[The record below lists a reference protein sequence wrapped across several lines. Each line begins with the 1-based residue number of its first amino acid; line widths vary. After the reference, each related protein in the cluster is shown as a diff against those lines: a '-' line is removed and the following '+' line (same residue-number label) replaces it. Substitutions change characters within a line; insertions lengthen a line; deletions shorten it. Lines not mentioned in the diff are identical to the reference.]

1 MDTPKLPPLVA
12 QSNGKYTYICTFTNK
27 WDKDK
32 QRSYRA
38 GSVTVGKIDGG
49 SKVGVIKWTEA
60 FLEEPPEFKNFVA
73 TRKLVTNN
81 GKNSYEIELSKPSA
95 QEDKLIPLKDSL
107 DLKKLNVGVT
117 WLFDEIL
124 SDTPL
129 ASALKMNLSTNKLDI
144 KLLSQAY
151 FKLIEPE
158 RSIDFYEI
166 FATYTKLPF
175 KKALA
180 PRSITKIL
188 QEIDAKSILQF
199 LKTLKQECTLQDDKN
214 INHTNVYYALE
225 ANSIATSS
233 FDQEN
238 NFGQFKDLDNL
249 KQFNVLMMVN
259 QDTGCP
265 IYYKEYQDAKPNI
278 ATVIDILKDAKLKDC
293 QKPILV
299 SNRDYDT
306 IISISKLLKNNQSF
320 IFNLSTKF
328 TLVKKEIAKVLNT
341 LLDDCDYNRK
351 IGLSHVTLKQDF
363 KFPSKSASTLD
374 KARSKETAPLYIHVF
389 LDHYKREIAQDEFRY
404 TLRYLLDKQNL
415 YLQKLQF
422 ISQLKKGESLKNKAY
437 TTEDLERF
445 ENELSSL
452 KLSQEEQA
460 WIDKFTCF
468 DADHKR
474 IVNNKA
480 KENYLTSMCIR
491 VLVSDTVSDP
501 VKAHLAYED
510 RVEVEKCFRS
520 VKDYTLDVFE
530 HISNFKIL
538 TGKFFV
544 HFLAASIQCLLR
556 QRIYET
562 KIRRSKYPT
571 EFDASIE
578 KLIANLST
586 ITQIVF
592 NGANFISGMDNKKK
606 KIYKALKVELPSTQ
620 RNKAPHF
627 NDEDLPF

>member
-1 MDTPKLPPLVA
+1 MK
-12 QSNGKYTYICTFTNK
+12 C
-27 WDKDK
+27 
-32 QRSYRA
+32 RSR
-38 GSVTVGKIDGG
+38 
-49 SKVGVIKWTEA
+49 
-60 FLEEPPEFKNFVA
+60 
-73 TRKLVTNN
+73 VTNN

-480 KENYLTSMCIR
+480 KENYLTSM
-491 VLVSDTVSDP
+491 
-501 VKAHLAYED
+501 
-510 RVEVEKCFRS
+510 
-520 VKDYTLDVFE
+520 
-530 HISNFKIL
+530 
-538 TGKFFV
+538 
-544 HFLAASIQCLLR
+544 
-556 QRIYET
+556 
-562 KIRRSKYPT
+562 
-571 EFDASIE
+571 
-578 KLIANLST
+578 
-586 ITQIVF
+586 
-592 NGANFISGMDNKKK
+592 
-606 KIYKALKVELPSTQ
+606 
-620 RNKAPHF
+620 
-627 NDEDLPF
+627 

>member
-1 MDTPKLPPLVA
+1 M
-12 QSNGKYTYICTFTNK
+12 
-27 WDKDK
+27 
-32 QRSYRA
+32 
-38 GSVTVGKIDGG
+38 
-49 SKVGVIKWTEA
+49 
-60 FLEEPPEFKNFVA
+60 
-73 TRKLVTNN
+73 
-81 GKNSYEIELSKPSA
+81 
-95 QEDKLIPLKDSL
+95 
-107 DLKKLNVGVT
+107 
-117 WLFDEIL
+117 
-124 SDTPL
+124 
-129 ASALKMNLSTNKLDI
+129 
-144 KLLSQAY
+144 SQAY

-214 INHTNVYYALE
+214 INHTNVYYALK

-363 KFPSKSASTLD
+363 RFLSKSASTLD

-480 KENYLTSMCIR
+480 KENYLTSM
-491 VLVSDTVSDP
+491 
-501 VKAHLAYED
+501 
-510 RVEVEKCFRS
+510 
-520 VKDYTLDVFE
+520 
-530 HISNFKIL
+530 
-538 TGKFFV
+538 
-544 HFLAASIQCLLR
+544 
-556 QRIYET
+556 
-562 KIRRSKYPT
+562 
-571 EFDASIE
+571 
-578 KLIANLST
+578 
-586 ITQIVF
+586 
-592 NGANFISGMDNKKK
+592 
-606 KIYKALKVELPSTQ
+606 
-620 RNKAPHF
+620 
-627 NDEDLPF
+627 